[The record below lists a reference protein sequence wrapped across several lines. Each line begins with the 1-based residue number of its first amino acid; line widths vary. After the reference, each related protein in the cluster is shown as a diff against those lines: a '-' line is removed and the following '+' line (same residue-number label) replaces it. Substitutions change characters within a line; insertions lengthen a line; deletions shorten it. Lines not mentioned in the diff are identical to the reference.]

1 MFFTV
6 NPLLS
11 PTGTYLFQPRLKGGA
26 GCLKGG
32 WGLFNL
38 AKMKV
43 SVFQENL
50 NAKWKSSGRFFALCT

>member
-26 GCLKGG
+26 ACLKGDKG
-32 WGLFNL
+32 MGLI
-38 AKMKV
+38 
-43 SVFQENL
+43 
-50 NAKWKSSGRFFALCT
+50 

>member
-26 GCLKGG
+26 GCLKVDGGGG
-32 WGLFNL
+32 WG
-38 AKMKV
+38 
-43 SVFQENL
+43 
-50 NAKWKSSGRFFALCT
+50 